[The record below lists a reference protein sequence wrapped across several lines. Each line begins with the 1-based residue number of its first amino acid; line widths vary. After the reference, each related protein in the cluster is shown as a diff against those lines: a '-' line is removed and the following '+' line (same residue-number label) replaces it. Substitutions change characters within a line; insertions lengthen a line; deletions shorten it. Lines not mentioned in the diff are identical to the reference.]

1 MRSGPETPYL
11 LKTSIFSERVLWGS
25 LKSNEGSLV
34 TILVIWVSV
43 NPWFLNSS
51 ITELGFSG
59 FLRLIFLE
67 TERADSGDN
76 PHEFMR

>member
-11 LKTSIFSERVLWGS
+11 LKTSIIGERVLWGS
-25 LKSNEGSLV
+25 LNSNEGNLV
-34 TILVIWVSV
+34 TILVIWVSA
-43 NPWFLNSS
+43 NPCFLNSS

-59 FLRLIFLE
+59 VLRLSFLE

-76 PHEFMR
+76 PHELTR